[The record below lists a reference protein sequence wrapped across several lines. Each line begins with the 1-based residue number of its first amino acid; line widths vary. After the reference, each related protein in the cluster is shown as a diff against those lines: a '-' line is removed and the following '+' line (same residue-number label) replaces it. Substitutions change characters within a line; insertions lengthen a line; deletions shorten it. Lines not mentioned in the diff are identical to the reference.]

1 MKLETFPEIC
11 YDRDM
16 SEDLPER
23 LAEIVEDFSFV
34 EGQEKLLYLLQFAE
48 NMPPLPDWVE
58 AKKEEMDQVHECM
71 TPVFI
76 YAHEDDGRLTY
87 YFDVPKEAP
96 TVRGYAGIMHEGVQN
111 VTLEVVLKIPHEFY
125 LDMALQNGSTGQRL
139 NGVSAILAHMKKLAS
154 KQLCQGDVFVLKVG
168 L

>member
-1 MKLETFPEIC
+1 
-11 YDRDM
+11 M

-111 VTLEVVLKIPHEFY
+111 VTIEEVLKIPHDFY
-125 LDMALQNGSTGQRL
+125 LDMALQNVITGQRL
-139 NGVSAILAHMKKLAS
+139 NGLSAILAHMKKLAS
-154 KQLCQGDVFVLKVG
+154 NHL
-168 L
+168 